1 VTKIHGISRNS
12 VAGGTVG
19 ARDRYF
25 EVSHFRQSRC
35 VRVNSGDDLVGRVG
49 TSISENA
56 HWLTLSPSFLFVSER
71 SSSRGVQPR
80 GPSNCTIRNSCS
92 GS

>member
-1 VTKIHGISRNS
+1 
-12 VAGGTVG
+12 VAGRTVG

-35 VRVNSGDDLVGRVG
+35 VRVNSSDDLVGRVG

-56 HWLTLSPSFLFVSER
+56 NWLYSLTKLPARIAAQLIPSR
-71 SSSRGVQPR
+71 PA
-80 GPSNCTIRNSCS
+80 
-92 GS
+92 